1 MILAE
6 TEKPSSRR
14 EKKSLRLG
22 VRAHD
27 FGRLAADELAARI
40 AAKGF
45 SCVQLALNKAIAGL
59 DLRAGD
65 LNAELAWK
73 IAGAFARHGVAIE
86 VLGCYINPIHPD
98 LNTRAALLQYFKDH
112 LRFARDFSCG
122 IVALE
127 SGSVNADYSPHPAN
141 HGEAAFNAMLGS
153 LSELVAEAEKFGVT
167 VGFEAVTSHTVSNA
181 KKMRR
186 VLDAI
191 GSKNL
196 RVVFDA
202 ANLLSPENFR
212 EQTRIISEALDLLG
226 DDIAVVHAKDFVFEN
241 GALKTVPAGRGQ
253 LDFAPIL
260 EFVRSR
266 QPKVVAQAS
275 RLCVSDLQ
283 SRLELTGE
291 TPVPLLLEEA
301 DETAAPQCAEFLRKY
316 FQEIE
321 A

>member
-1 MILAE
+1 MILAQPL
-6 TEKPSSRR
+6 KAHLSRG
-14 EKKSLRLG
+14 KNSLRLG

-27 FGRLAADELAARI
+27 FGRMAAHDLAVRI
-40 AAKGF
+40 AAQEF

-65 LNAELAWK
+65 LNSKLAQE
-73 IAGAFARHGVAIE
+73 IGGAFSRHGVGIE

-98 LNTRAALLQYFKDH
+98 LKTRAASLEYFKDH
-112 LRFARDFSCG
+112 LRFARDFGCY

-127 SGSVNADYSPHPAN
+127 SGSLNADYSPHPAN
-141 HGEAAFNAMLGS
+141 QDGAAFNEMLAS
-153 LSELVAEAEKFGVT
+153 IAELVAEAEKFDVV
-167 VGFEAVTSHTVSNA
+167 VGLEAVHCHTVSNA
-181 KKMRR
+181 QKMRR
-186 VLDAI
+186 VLNVI

-202 ANLLSPENFR
+202 ANLLSVENFR
-212 EQTRIISEALDLLG
+212 AQSYIISEGLDLLG

-253 LDFAPIL
+253 LDFASVL
-260 EFVRSR
+260 EFVRS
-266 QPKVVAQAS
+266 QNY
-275 RLCVSDLQ
+275 CVS
-283 SRLELTGE
+283 
-291 TPVPLLLEEA
+291 VLLEEA
-301 DETAAPQCAEFLRKY
+301 NESAAPQCAKFLRKH